1 MVRGAIQ
8 KSQMISKLIQP
19 KYDGWLVLAP
29 FNRRPGQN
37 TWTSISDISDDI
49 TKYFIFIQIFLLSS
63 TCFRNRRVLFTGMV
77 FALNRRVLFLC
88 FIFLLTYFQQCILG
102 HSLLCKIMSS
112 VVIIL
117 LWLTF
122 LFLLLLLN
130 RHFGLW
136 LPSGQEVFSTVDSLK
151 DQCWILNA
159 AIRIRK

>member
-1 MVRGAIQ
+1 MVRGATQ

-19 KYDGWLVLAP
+19 KYDRWLVLAP

-37 TWTSISDISDDI
+37 AWTSISDISDI
-49 TKYFIFIQIFLLSS
+49 TKYFIFIQIFLLS
-63 TCFRNRRVLFTGMV
+63 TCFRKRRVLFTGMV
-77 FALNRRVLFLC
+77 FVLNRRVLFLC

-102 HSLLCKIMSS
+102 HSLCKIMRWI
-112 VVIIL
+112 VIL

-136 LPSGQEVFSTVDSLK
+136 LPSGQY
-151 DQCWILNA
+151 C
-159 AIRIRK
+159 R